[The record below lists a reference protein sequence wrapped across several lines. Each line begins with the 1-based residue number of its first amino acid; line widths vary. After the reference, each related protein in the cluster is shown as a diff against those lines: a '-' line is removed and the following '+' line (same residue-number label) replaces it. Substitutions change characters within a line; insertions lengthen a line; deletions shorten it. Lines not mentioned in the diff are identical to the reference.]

1 MKKLLM
7 MMALVLTGVLY
18 AQDVKPQFEK
28 SGDLVKG
35 TFFFQDGTIQ
45 QKGTYKDGKLHGKW
59 VSYDATGTKI
69 AAAQYR
75 NGKKVGKWF
84 FWNNGTLTEVDYT
97 DNSIAEVTTW
107 DNSKT
112 IVVRDRP

>member
-1 MKKLLM
+1 MKKLLL

-18 AQDVKPQFEK
+18 AQDAKPTFEK

-59 VSYDATGTKI
+59 VSYDATGAKI

-75 NGKKVGKWF
+75 DGKKVGKWF
-84 FWNNGTLTEVDYT
+84 FWNNGNLTEVDYN

-107 DNSKT
+107 DKSKT